1 VGDDFDT
8 FLPVQTEARMKMRL
22 ARYRMMSLLAP
33 LVLVFLFGGQA
44 FACLSPSLMDM
55 REGRSMSCCEQHC
68 RVETTPQAAQQAC
81 AQSHAAIS
89 HHQAIAGPSIVFMT
103 LKDIPNVGMYSIHDP
118 PAHPVILSL
127 SLITADALAPPGRAV
142 DLYLVTHSLLI

>member
-1 VGDDFDT
+1 
-8 FLPVQTEARMKMRL
+8 MKMRL

-33 LVLVFLFGGQA
+33 LVLVFLCGGQA

-55 REGRSMSCCEQHC
+55 RDGRSMACCKQHC
-68 RVETTPQAAQQAC
+68 RVETTPQAAQRAC

-89 HHQAIAGPSIVFMT
+89 HHQAIAGPSMAFMT
-103 LKDIPNVGMYSIHDP
+103 LKDLPNVGMYSIHDP
-118 PAHPVILSL
+118 PTPSVQPSL
-127 SLITADALAPPGRAV
+127 SLITADALAPPGRTV